1 VIARASH
8 REMELEEIKRS
19 LRARSGNALSDLMKG
34 KKCL

>member
-8 REMELEEIKRS
+8 REMELEGPKD
-19 LRARSGNALSDLMKG
+19 LRARSGNACSDLMKG

>member
-8 REMELEEIKRS
+8 REMELEEVKRL
-19 LRARSGNALSDLMKG
+19 LRARSGKAWSDLMKG

>member
-19 LRARSGNALSDLMKG
+19 LRAKSGNA
-34 KKCL
+34 